1 MTSGKT
7 GVLDTPATRLIIK
20 VVIYYAIL
28 LGIGA
33 LIWHEMELT
42 AFAGTNVGE
51 LFGSAGE
58 AGPKLSKN
66 AAAAAAA
73 AAAVGHR
80 TAAPTVI
87 LAMLGA
93 LLLAIPVA
101 WVYLATRAKR
111 GYQQSVVQLLII
123 LPIVVAGVVVLVRD
137 SLALAFSLAGIVA
150 AVRFRNTLDDSKDAA
165 YVFLATGVGL
175 ASAIDLPVATAI
187 SIFFN
192 ATVLVLWYSD
202 FGSAPLELEGRIAQR
217 RLKRARELARTGT
230 FVAQI
235 DSEVLPHM
243 TNEQLEG
250 LAQRAWR
257 RARGEDSGSK
267 SGASDAEARLRVRT
281 RDASLTRIV
290 LEPRLDDNV
299 KEWRLDA
306 TKEEADGVTVL
317 DYVVQLKKKGDPQD
331 LVSVARAV
339 SGAELVD
346 AELR

>member
-1 MTSGKT
+1 MTSKNA
-7 GVLDTPATRLIIK
+7 GVLDTPATRLVIK

-28 LGIGA
+28 LAIGA
-33 LIWHEMELT
+33 LIWHELGLT
-42 AFAGTNVGE
+42 AFAGTTQSE

-58 AGPKLSKN
+58 AGQQVSKK
-66 AAAAAAA
+66 AAMT
-73 AAAVGHR
+73 AAAVTTPSHR
-80 TAAPTVI
+80 TAATTAI

-93 LLLAIPVA
+93 LLLAVPVA

-123 LPIVVAGVVVLVRD
+123 LPIVVAGVVVLVRS

-150 AVRFRNTLDDSKDAA
+150 AVRFRNTLDDSKDAV

-175 ASAIDLPVATAI
+175 ASAIDLPVAAAI

-192 ATVLVLWYSD
+192 ATVLVLWYTD

-217 RLKRARELARTGT
+217 RLKRARELAQTGT

-235 DSEVLPHM
+235 DSEVLRDM
-243 TNEQLEG
+243 TTEQLEG

-257 RARGEDSGSK
+257 RARGEEAGSK
-267 SGASDAEARLRVRT
+267 SATSGAEVRLRVRT
-281 RDASLTRIV
+281 RDPGLTKTV

-299 KEWRLDA
+299 KDWRLDA
-306 TKEEADGVTVL
+306 TKEEADGVTAL

-331 LVSVARAV
+331 LISVARAV
-339 SGAELVD
+339 SGPELVD
-346 AELR
+346 SELR

>member
-1 MTSGKT
+1 MASNNA
-7 GVLDTPATRLIIK
+7 GVFNSPATRLVIK
-20 VVIYYAIL
+20 VVVYYAIL
-28 LGIGA
+28 LAIGA
-33 LIWHEMELT
+33 LIWRSL
-42 AFAGTNVGE
+42 GPNSYVGPDVSE

-58 AGPKLSKN
+58 AGKISKKAAQAAAE
-66 AAAAAAA
+66 AAAA
-73 AAAVGHR
+73 GHR

-101 WVYLATRAKR
+101 WIYLATRAKR

-123 LPIVVAGVVVLVRD
+123 LPIVVAGIVVLVRD

-150 AVRFRNTLDDSKDAA
+150 AVRFRNTLDDSKDAV

-175 ASAIDLPVATAI
+175 ASAIDLPVAAAI

-192 ATVLVLWYSD
+192 ATVLVLWYTD
-202 FGSAPLELEGRIAQR
+202 FGNAPLELEGRIAQR
-217 RLKRARELARTGT
+217 RLKRARELAQTGT

-235 DSEVLPHM
+235 DSEVLGNM
-243 TNEQLEG
+243 TTEQLEG

-257 RARGEDSGSK
+257 RARGEEPGSK
-267 SGASDAEARLRVRT
+267 SAATGAEVRLRVRT
-281 RDASLTRIV
+281 RDAGLTKTV

-299 KEWRLDA
+299 KDWRLDT
-306 TKEEADGVTVL
+306 TKEEGEGITIL

-331 LVSVARAV
+331 LISVARAV

>member
-1 MTSGKT
+1 MTSKDA
-7 GVLDTPATRLIIK
+7 GVLDSPATRLVVK
-20 VVIYYAIL
+20 VVVYYAVL
-28 LGIGA
+28 LVVGA
-33 LIWHEMELT
+33 LIWRAL
-42 AFAGTNVGE
+42 GPNSYIGPDVSE
-51 LFGSAGE
+51 LFGSAG
-58 AGPKLSKN
+58 GVGKISKKAAQVAAE
-66 AAAAAAA
+66 AAAS
-73 AAAVGHR
+73 GHR

-93 LLLAIPVA
+93 LLLSIPVA

-123 LPIVVAGVVVLVRD
+123 LPIVVAGIVVLVRD

-150 AVRFRNTLDDSKDAA
+150 AVRFRNTLDDSKDAV

-192 ATVLVLWYSD
+192 TTVLVLWYTD

-217 RLKRARELARTGT
+217 RLKRARELAQTGT

-235 DSEVLPHM
+235 DSEVLKNM
-243 TNEQLEG
+243 TTEQLEG
-250 LAQRAWR
+250 IAQRAWK
-257 RARGEDSGSK
+257 RARGEEAGSK
-267 SGASDAEARLRVRT
+267 AATSGGEVRLRVRT
-281 RDASLTRIV
+281 RDPGLTKTV

-299 KEWRLDA
+299 KDWRLDV
-306 TKEEADGVTVL
+306 TKEEGEGITIL

-331 LVSVARAV
+331 LISVARAV